1 MVEGGHFNKLTQ
13 KPLFKRG
20 FWDAGIEVGIFSVE
34 KGKFGGFVIERE
46 DLRMQDQLFFQ
57 PVGLVQDANGLKYI
71 HGMLYLALSG

>member
-34 KGKFGGFVIERE
+34 KEKFGG
-46 DLRMQDQLFFQ
+46 RMQDQLFFQ
-57 PVGLVQDANGLKYI
+57 LVGLVQDVNGLKYI